1 MPQPLLPWG
10 HKFADWR
17 TALIWPWRHPD
28 CRLPTYRTGSCTF
41 LVFISHLRLWCFLMA
56 VQSTKKTSNVCPLW
70 ASTERSSIHPRRVL
84 CSGERKAALHTHG
97 YSLRAIICFQIVS
110 IVSEGKYG
118 KHRKV
123 QRIWSHLKPHH
134 SELQMTTEEGR
145 SLAKGW
151 PQASLLHWHC
161 HLRPVIWL
169 LGTSVLSSLKG
180 SHYMDEF

>member
-1 MPQPLLPWG
+1 MRPQV
-10 HKFADWR
+10 
-17 TALIWPWRHPD
+17 
-28 CRLPTYRTGSCTF
+28 CRLEDGP
-41 LVFISHLRLWCFLMA
+41 HLTMGAPWLQTSNLQNWELYIPGVYKPPRLWCFLMA
-56 VQSTKKTSNVCPLW
+56 VQSTKKTSNACPLW
-70 ASTERSSIHPRRVL
+70 ASTERSSIHPRVL

-151 PQASLLHWHC
+151 PQASPLHWHC

-169 LGTSVLSSLKG
+169 LGISVLSSLKG
-180 SHYMDEF
+180 GHYMDEF